1 MSRRLITLCTVACVI
16 ACSLLT
22 ALPVAA
28 EPTLQGDCTGNVL
41 VNPGFESGFSDRGA
55 GEVSVANG
63 WSPWYQDGPNQDRGF
78 FRRPEY
84 KPEDAARY
92 GTRRIH
98 SGNWAQKWFNT
109 YATHNAG
116 IFQQVQVGINSKL
129 TFSAWVQAWSSQD
142 SDPGTV
148 KDPGNYRVYV
158 GIDPTGGTDW
168 SSPNVVWTE
177 PRMEYNTWMRL
188 EVKAT
193 AKADTITVFL
203 RGQPEFRNQFNDS
216 YWDDACLTVV
226 KPTPKATNTPKATAT
241 PTISPTPTQTA
252 TPTVTPTP
260 TNTPTPTATPTPLP
274 GGVCV
279 SSFED
284 SNGNGKRDEGE
295 NLIAGAIII
304 LSNSDRLE
312 LERYTTDGLSEPYCF
327 SGLAEGTYFLKRQN
341 PAGYAS
347 TVPDDWAAAVVP
359 GGKTMVEMGARFVPT
374 PSPTRTVTP
383 TVTPTATP
391 TPRPVLRETGQALYQ
406 VSGIL
411 LAALA
416 LMIPVGLRYLRKRL

>member
-1 MSRRLITLCTVACVI
+1 VSRRLITLCTIIGVI

-28 EPTLQGDCTGNVL
+28 EPAAQGDCAGNAL
-41 VNPGFESGFSDRGA
+41 VNPGFEDGFSDRGA

-63 WSPWYQDGPNQDRGF
+63 WHPWYQDGPGQLEGYY
-78 FRRPEY
+78 RRPEY

-98 SGNWAQKWFNT
+98 SGNWAQKQFNT

-116 IFQQVQVGINSKL
+116 ILQQVKVTNGSRL
-129 TFSAWVQAWSSQD
+129 TFSVWVQAWSSQNP
-142 SDPGTV
+142 DPGTV
-148 KDPGNYRVYV
+148 VDPGNYRVYI
-158 GIDPTGGTDW
+158 GLDPTGGTDW
-168 SSPNVVWTE
+168 SSPNVVWSE

-226 KPTPKATNTPKATAT
+226 RPTPKATSTPKATAT
-241 PTISPTPTQTA
+241 PTI
-252 TPTVTPTP
+252 TPTP
-260 TNTPTPTATPTPLP
+260 TETPTPTASPTPTATPTPLP
-274 GGVCV
+274 GAVCV

-284 SNGNGKRDEGE
+284 ANGNGKRDEGE
-295 NLIAGAIII
+295 NLLAGAVVT
-304 LSNSDRLE
+304 LSDQDHLE
-312 LERYTTDGLSEPYCF
+312 IERYVTDGLSEPYCF
-327 SGLAEGTYFLKRQN
+327 TGLAEGTYFLKWQN
-341 PAGYAS
+341 PPGYTS
-347 TVPDDWAAAVVP
+347 TVPDNWAAAVVP

-383 TVTPTATP
+383 TATPTATP
-391 TPRPVLRETGQALYQ
+391 TPQPALGGAGRALYSI
-406 VSGIL
+406 SGIL

-416 LMIPVGLRYLRKRL
+416 VLIPVGLRYLRKRL